1 MATLEKHT
9 GEYADMIIADWGAS
23 QAPKDIYLLTYY
35 DPSASSVAVLN
46 VPAGPWGGASYNNY
60 DPATG
65 GTYADYWL
73 THEMDGN
80 QMYVFMS
87 EAGKVDY
94 FIFTDSM
101 GLPSCALVCTM
112 ALSE

>member
-1 MATLEKHT
+1 
-9 GEYADMIIADWGAS
+9 
-23 QAPKDIYLLTYY
+23 
-35 DPSASSVAVLN
+35 
-46 VPAGPWGGASYNNY
+46 
-60 DPATG
+60 
-65 GTYADYWL
+65 
-73 THEMDGN
+73 MDGN